1 MLQVWISP
9 NGGLADDYVQWI
21 QGLSSNPE
29 FVIVALLGIFALAH
43 SGLAYLRPAGGG
55 AASYFQM
62 NISPLPSYLTV
73 SAHSAASPQPD
84 VWVSRRTQFP
94 SSCVVS

>member
-1 MLQVWISP
+1 MWISP

-55 AASYFQM
+55 AALYFQM
-62 NISPLPSYLTV
+62 NMSPLPSYLTV
-73 SAHSAASPQPD
+73 SAQSAAPPVASFWD
-84 VWVSRRTQFP
+84 LTRRRLSQTLQRR
-94 SSCVVS
+94 S